1 MTEVPPA
8 RDSTVVTSAEI
19 RAVAEDALRGV
30 ADGDGMDDRTA
41 ALIGLSVRAVVTTMD
56 TEGSEQYIR
65 VALAAGATSAQ
76 VQEVLTVV
84 AAIGV
89 HTLFE
94 SSRQLARIAA
104 ELDSAD
110 STAPAT
116 ADRELW
122 ARYVGDD
129 PYWARVEVEVPG
141 FLDALLRMSP
151 EAFGAFFEF
160 CSVPWKSRTVPALTK
175 ELVSLAC
182 DATPGHRYLPGF
194 RLHLANALELGAGAL
209 VVRDTLCIAEKAPMP
224 RGVR

>member
-1 MTEVPPA
+1 MTDVPPT
-8 RDSTVVTSAEI
+8 RDSAVVTSAEI

-30 ADGDGMDDRTA
+30 ADGDHLDDVTA

-56 TEGSEQYIR
+56 TEGSEQHIR
-65 VALAAGATSAQ
+65 LALAAGATPAQ

-84 AAIGV
+84 AAIGM
-89 HTLFE
+89 HTFFE

-104 ELDSAD
+104 ELDTA
-110 STAPAT
+110 APAT

-129 PYWARVEVEVPG
+129 SYWARAEVAVPG

-151 EAFGAFFEF
+151 EAFAAFFEF

-182 DATPGHRYLPGF
+182 DATPGHRYLPAF
-194 RLHLANALELGAGAL
+194 RFHLANALRLGAGAL
-209 VVRDTLCIAEKAPMP
+209 IVRDTLSIAEKAPLP